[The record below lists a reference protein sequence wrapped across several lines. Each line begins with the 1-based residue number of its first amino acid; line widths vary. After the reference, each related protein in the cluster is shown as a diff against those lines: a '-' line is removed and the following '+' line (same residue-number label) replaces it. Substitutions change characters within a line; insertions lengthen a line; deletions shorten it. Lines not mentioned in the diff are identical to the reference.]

1 MRYII
6 LIYGNSKL
14 WKLLSE
20 SDIKELKNTHARIQK
35 ELRETA
41 ELLDH
46 KELVLESSKV
56 IRTING
62 VTSIAEGPF
71 SEGKQT
77 IAGYYLVKCNSEKRV
92 LEIAAQFKETD
103 FSPVEIRRLNSSS
116 SWD

>member
-1 MRYII
+1 MI

-14 WKLLSE
+14 WELLSE

-35 ELRETA
+35 ELHGTA
-41 ELLDH
+41 ELIDH
-46 KELVLESSKV
+46 KELVIESAKV
-56 IRTING
+56 IRTVRG
-62 VTSIAEGPF
+62 ETSIVEGPF

-92 LEIAAQFKETD
+92 LEIAAQFKETV